1 VVLIRIGVS
10 VSTKPRELKAV
21 SKQEPA
27 RGYAVL
33 SLLALAVIWGY
44 NWVMMKVG
52 VSYSP
57 PFDFAAMRAFFGA
70 LCLFLV
76 MIGLRRPLMPQEIP
90 GTFLLGIL
98 QTGGV
103 LGLSMWALVSGGAG
117 KTAILNYTMPFWVL
131 LFAWIF
137 LGERLRGMQW
147 LSVGLAL
154 GGLLFILM
162 PLSLSSD
169 LTSKGLALLSG
180 ISWALSAI
188 VAKKLQHK
196 ASLDLLS
203 LTAWQMLFGSLPLIL
218 VSLLVPAPPINWSI
232 PFIAALIY
240 NVIPGNAIAWV
251 LWLYA
256 LNRLSAGTAGLG
268 MLATPVIGVLAA
280 WVQLG
285 EQPGL
290 TESVGLV
297 LIITALACNSIQA
310 LRPQH

>member
-1 VVLIRIGVS
+1 MS
-10 VSTKPRELKAV
+10 KP
-21 SKQEPA
+21 EPA

-33 SLLALAVIWGY
+33 ALLALAVIWGY
-44 NWVMMKVG
+44 NWVVMKVG
-52 VSYSP
+52 VRYSP

-76 MIGLRRPLMPQEIP
+76 MIGLRKPIVPKEIP

-103 LGLSMWALVSGGAG
+103 IGLSMWALVSGGAG

-131 LFAWIF
+131 LLAWIF
-137 LGERLRGMQW
+137 LGEQLQGMQW
-147 LSVGLAL
+147 LSVSLAL
-154 GGLLFILM
+154 GGLLFVLM
-162 PLSLSSD
+162 PLSLTSD

-188 VAKKLQHK
+188 VAKKLQQK

-203 LTAWQMLFGSLPLIL
+203 LTAWQMLFGSIPLIL
-218 VSLLVPAPPINWSI
+218 VSLLVPAPPINWSV
-232 PFIAALIY
+232 PFVAALIY

-256 LNRLSAGTAGLG
+256 LSRLSAGTASLGL
-268 MLATPVIGVLAA
+268 LTIPAVGVLTA
-280 WVQLG
+280 WAQLG
-285 EQPGL
+285 EKPGL
-290 TESVGLV
+290 TESVGIV
-297 LIITALACNSIQA
+297 LIITALVVNSIQA
-310 LRPQH
+310 IRSNTARIRPIPPSAP